1 MNSRQARLWMKKLA
15 TDSSNILVLMDTDAK
30 SDEFS
35 FRNGTAWISVHAN
48 CERIIF
54 SDDNYG
60 NRLLGTLKIK
70 EIDTI
75 EQLKDALANIDLSRE
90 VEY

>member
-1 MNSRQARLWMKKLA
+1 MTSRQARLWTKKLA
-15 TDSSNILVLMDTDAK
+15 KDERNKLTLMGTDAK
-30 SDEFS
+30 GDDYN
-35 FRNGTAWISVHAN
+35 FRGNKWVSISRN

-54 SDDNYG
+54 TSDCYG

-75 EQLKDALANIDLSRE
+75 EQLKDALANIDLSKD

>member
-15 TDSSNILVLMDTDAK
+15 TDSSNMLVLMDTDAK

-35 FRNGTAWISVHAN
+35 FRKGTSWISVHAN

>member
-1 MNSRQARLWMKKLA
+1 MTSRQARLWMKKLA
-15 TDSSNILVLMDTDAK
+15 TDETNMLTLMGMDAK

-35 FRNGTAWISVHAN
+35 FRNGTSWISVHAN

-54 SDDNYG
+54 TDDHYG

-70 EIDTI
+70 DIDTI
-75 EQLKDALANIDLSRE
+75 EQLKDALANIDLSKE

>member
-15 TDSSNILVLMDTDAK
+15 TDETNRLTLMGTDAK
-30 SDEFS
+30 GDEFS
-35 FRNGTAWISVHAN
+35 FRNGTGWVTVHAN

-54 SDDNYG
+54 TDDNYG

-75 EQLKDALANIDLSRE
+75 EQIKDALANIDLSKE

>member
-1 MNSRQARLWMKKLA
+1 MTSRQARLWMKKLA
-15 TDSSNILVLMDTDAK
+15 TDSSNMLVLMSTDAK

-35 FRNGTAWISVHAN
+35 FRKGTSWVSVHTN

-60 NRLLGTLKIK
+60 HRLLGTLKIK
-70 EIDTI
+70 EIHDI
-75 EQLKDALANIDLSRE
+75 VQLKEALNTIDLSRE

>member
-1 MNSRQARLWMKKLA
+1 MTSRQARLWMKKLA
-15 TDSSNILVLMDTDAK
+15 KDETNELTLMGTDAK
-30 SDEFS
+30 SDGFS
-35 FRNGTAWISVHAN
+35 FRNGTSWISVNAN

-54 SDDNYG
+54 TDDNYG

-75 EQLKDALANIDLSRE
+75 EQLKDALANIDLSKE

>member
-1 MNSRQARLWMKKLA
+1 MTSRQARLWMKKLA
-15 TDSSNILVLMDTDAK
+15 KDERNKLTIMGTDAK
-30 SDEFS
+30 GDEFC
-35 FRNGTAWISVHAN
+35 FRDNRWITVFAN

-54 SDDNYG
+54 SDDCYG

-75 EQLKDALANIDLSRE
+75 EQLKDALANIDLSKE